1 MKKNNIIILILFILV
16 VVNLILWTG
25 PVLAK
30 TRVVVLTFDGGNI
43 NWTRYSFRRERILE
57 SITEQIT
64 NELVGA
70 EGLSVIERTRVEEV
84 MTEQD
89 FGASG
94 RVDNYSAA
102 EIGRIL
108 GVEALIL
115 GTVNRMEISDKGG
128 IKVGPVTLSGVQVD
142 VEYTGRMVDTETA
155 EILMSFKGVGRETDS
170 GLSVSQLHGV
180 SLGSSAFSNS
190 ALGKSINAANK
201 DFVDNIIENVPDLS
215 AAREAIKVIEGRVLE
230 LVGDRLVIN
239 IGRSSNLQKG
249 QRGSLIQLIEV
260 SGLDEPMTVPIGE
273 VAVYHL
279 EDNAAILD
287 VLNSEEPPQ
296 PGFIVRF

>member
-1 MKKNNIIILILFILV
+1 MKKINLGILILILLLV
-16 VVNLILWTG
+16 CPLILRAET
-25 PVLAK
+25 VSAD
-30 TRVVVLTFDGGNI
+30 TRIAVLTFEGGNI
-43 NWTRYSFRRERILE
+43 NWTRYSFRRSEILQG
-57 SITEQIT
+57 ITEQIT
-64 NELVGA
+64 NELVGT
-70 EGLSVIERTRVEEV
+70 EGISVIERTRVEEV
-84 MTEQD
+84 LTEQD
-89 FGASG
+89 FGLTG

-115 GTVNRMEISDKGG
+115 GTVNRMEMSDKGG

-155 EILMSFKGVGRETDS
+155 EILMSFKGVGSETDT
-170 GLSVSQLHGV
+170 GLSVSELYGV
-180 SLGSSAFSNS
+180 SFGSSSFANS

-201 DFVDNIIENVPDLS
+201 DFVNNFIDNMPDPS
-215 AAREAIKVIEGRVLE
+215 EAREAIAAIEGQVLE
-230 LVGDRLVIN
+230 LAGERLVIN
-239 IGRSSNLQKG
+239 VGRADNLSEG
-249 QRGSLIQLIEV
+249 QRGSLIKMINV
-260 SGLDEPMTVPIGE
+260 AGLDDPMTVPIGE

-287 VLNSEEPPQ
+287 VLDTEEPPE

>member
-1 MKKNNIIILILFILV
+1 MKKITAGILV
-16 VVNLILWTG
+16 LFFLLASSLIIRTE
-25 PVLAK
+25 PVLAD
-30 TRVVVLTFDGGNI
+30 TRIAVLTFDGGNI

-64 NELVGA
+64 NELVGT
-70 EGLSVIERTRVEEV
+70 EGFNVIERTRVEEV
-84 MTEQD
+84 LTEQD

-115 GTVNRMEISDKGG
+115 GTVNRMEISDQGG
-128 IKVGPVTLSGVQVD
+128 IKVGPVSLSGVQVD
-142 VEYTGRMVDTETA
+142 VEYTGRLVDTETA
-155 EILMSFKGVGRETDS
+155 EILMSFKGVGRETDT

-180 SLGSSAFSNS
+180 SLGTSAFSNS

-201 DFVDNIIENVPDLS
+201 DFVNNIIENMPDLS
-215 AAREAIKVIEGRVLE
+215 EAREAVKVIEGRVLE
-230 LVGDRLVIN
+230 LVGDRLVID
-239 IGRSSNLQKG
+239 IGRSSNLKKG

-260 SGLDEPMTVPIGE
+260 TGLDEPMTVPIGE

-279 EDNAAILD
+279 EEDAAILD

>member
-1 MKKNNIIILILFILV
+1 MKKITAGILV
-16 VVNLILWTG
+16 LFFLLASSLIIRTE
-25 PVLAK
+25 PVLAD
-30 TRVVVLTFDGGNI
+30 TRIAVLTFDGGNI

-64 NELVGA
+64 NELVGT
-70 EGLSVIERTRVEEV
+70 EGFNVIERTRVEEV
-84 MTEQD
+84 LTEQD

-115 GTVNRMEISDKGG
+115 GTVNRMEISDQGG
-128 IKVGPVTLSGVQVD
+128 IKVGPVSLSGVQVD
-142 VEYTGRMVDTETA
+142 VEYTGRLVDTETA
-155 EILMSFKGVGRETDS
+155 EILMSFKGVGRETDT

-180 SLGSSAFSNS
+180 SLGTSAFSNS

-201 DFVDNIIENVPDLS
+201 DFVNNIIENMPDLS
-215 AAREAIKVIEGRVLE
+215 EAREAVKVIEGRVLE
-230 LVGDRLVIN
+230 LVGDRLVID
-239 IGRSSNLQKG
+239 IGRSSNLKKG

-260 SGLDEPMTVPIGE
+260 TGLDEPMSVPIGE

-279 EDNAAILD
+279 EEEAAILD
-287 VLNSEEPPQ
+287 ILNSEEPPQ

>member
-1 MKKNNIIILILFILV
+1 MKKNSIGILMLLIILVSPLMLRV
-16 VVNLILWTG
+16 EAVS
-25 PVLAK
+25 AD
-30 TRVVVLTFDGGNI
+30 TRIAVLTFEGGNI
-43 NWTRYSFRRERILE
+43 NWTRYSFRRSTILE
-57 SITEQIT
+57 GITEQIT
-64 NELVGA
+64 NDLVGT
-70 EGLSVIERTRVEEV
+70 EGISVIERSRVEDV
-84 MTEQD
+84 LIEQD
-89 FGASG
+89 FGLSG

-155 EILMSFKGVGRETDS
+155 EILMSFTGVGSETDT
-170 GLSVSQLHGV
+170 GLSVSDLYGV
-180 SLGSSAFSNS
+180 SFGSSSFANS

-201 DFVDNIIENVPDLS
+201 DFVNNFIENMPDPS
-215 AAREAIKVIEGRVLE
+215 EARETAAAIEGQVLE
-230 LVGDRLVIN
+230 LAGDRLVIN
-239 IGRSSNLQKG
+239 IGRADNISEG
-249 QRGSLIQLIEV
+249 QRGSLIKMIDV
-260 SGLDEPMTVPIGE
+260 AGLDDPMTVPIGE

-287 VLNSEEPPQ
+287 VLETEEPPEA
-296 PGFIVRF
+296 GFVVRF

>member
-1 MKKNNIIILILFILV
+1 MKKITAGILVLFFLLASSLILR
-16 VVNLILWTG
+16 TE
-25 PVLAK
+25 PVSAK
-30 TRVVVLTFDGGNI
+30 TRIAVLTFDGGNI

-155 EILMSFKGVGRETDS
+155 EILLSFTGSGSETDT
-170 GLSVSQLHGV
+170 GFSVSDIKGF
-180 SLGSSAFSNS
+180 SFGSSSFANS
-190 ALGKSINAANK
+190 ALGKSIEAANE
-201 DFVDNIIENVPDLS
+201 DFVNNFIENMPDPS
-215 AAREAIKVIEGRVLE
+215 EARGEIATLEGQVLE
-230 LVGDRLVIN
+230 LVGDRLVVN
-239 IGRSSNLQKG
+239 IGRDDDLSKG
-249 QRGSLIQLIEV
+249 QRGSLIKMV
-260 SGLDEPMTVPIGE
+260 DVAGLDDPMTVPIGE

-287 VLNSEEPPQ
+287 VLEAEELPK

>member
-1 MKKNNIIILILFILV
+1 MKKNSIGILMLLIILVSPLMLRV
-16 VVNLILWTG
+16 EAVS
-25 PVLAK
+25 AD
-30 TRVVVLTFDGGNI
+30 TRIAVLTFEGGNI
-43 NWTRYSFRRERILE
+43 NWTRYSFRRSTILE
-57 SITEQIT
+57 GITEQIT
-64 NELVGA
+64 NDLVGT
-70 EGLSVIERTRVEEV
+70 EGISVIERSRVEDV
-84 MTEQD
+84 LIEQD
-89 FGASG
+89 FGLSG

-155 EILMSFKGVGRETDS
+155 EILMSFTGVGSETDT
-170 GLSVSQLHGV
+170 GLSVSDLYGV
-180 SLGSSAFSNS
+180 SFGSSSFANS

-201 DFVDNIIENVPDLS
+201 DFVNNFIENMPDPS
-215 AAREAIKVIEGRVLE
+215 EARETAAAIEGQVLE
-230 LVGDRLVIN
+230 LAGDRLVIN
-239 IGRSSNLQKG
+239 IGRADNISEG
-249 QRGSLIQLIEV
+249 QRGSLIKMIDV
-260 SGLDEPMTVPIGE
+260 AGLDDPMTVPIGE

-287 VLNSEEPPQ
+287 VLETEEPPEA
-296 PGFIVRF
+296 GFIVRF

>member
-1 MKKNNIIILILFILV
+1 MKKITAGILV
-16 VVNLILWTG
+16 LFFLLASSLIIRTE
-25 PVLAK
+25 PVLAD
-30 TRVVVLTFDGGNI
+30 TRIAVLTFDGGNI

-64 NELVGA
+64 NELVGT
-70 EGLSVIERTRVEEV
+70 EGFNVIERTRVEEV
-84 MTEQD
+84 LTEQD

-115 GTVNRMEISDKGG
+115 GTVNRMEISDQGG
-128 IKVGPVTLSGVQVD
+128 IKVGPVSLSGVQVD
-142 VEYTGRMVDTETA
+142 VEYTGRLVDTETA
-155 EILMSFKGVGRETDS
+155 EILMSFKGVGRETDT

-180 SLGSSAFSNS
+180 SLGTSAFSNS

-201 DFVDNIIENVPDLS
+201 DFVNNIIENMPDL
-215 AAREAIKVIEGRVLE
+215 AEAREAVKVIEGRVLE
-230 LVGDRLVIN
+230 LVGDRLVID
-239 IGRSSNLQKG
+239 IGRSSNLKKG

-260 SGLDEPMTVPIGE
+260 TGLDEPMTVPIGE

-279 EDNAAILD
+279 EEDAAILD

>member
-1 MKKNNIIILILFILV
+1 MKKITAGILV
-16 VVNLILWTG
+16 LFFLLASSLIIRTE
-25 PVLAK
+25 PVLAD
-30 TRVVVLTFDGGNI
+30 TRIAVLTFDGGNI

-64 NELVGA
+64 NELVGT
-70 EGLSVIERTRVEEV
+70 EGFNVIERTRVEEV
-84 MTEQD
+84 LTEQD

-128 IKVGPVTLSGVQVD
+128 IKVGPVSLSGVQVD
-142 VEYTGRMVDTETA
+142 VEYTGRLVDTETA
-155 EILMSFKGVGRETDS
+155 EILMSFKGVGRETDT

-180 SLGSSAFSNS
+180 SLGTSAFSNS

-201 DFVDNIIENVPDLS
+201 DFVNNIIENMPDL
-215 AAREAIKVIEGRVLE
+215 AEAREAVKVIEGRVLE
-230 LVGDRLVIN
+230 LVGDRLVID
-239 IGRSSNLQKG
+239 IGRSSNLKKG

-260 SGLDEPMTVPIGE
+260 TGLDEPMTVPIGE

-279 EDNAAILD
+279 EEDAAILD

>member
-1 MKKNNIIILILFILV
+1 MANVLV
-16 VVNLILWTG
+16 LHGPNLNRLGTREPG
-25 PVLAK
+25 TYGAATLADINQRISSISQASGVEEPLLRAIVAASDK
-30 TRVVVLTFDGGNI
+30 LTP
-43 NWTRYSFRRERILE
+43 
-57 SITEQIT
+57 EQKA
-64 NELVGA
+64 NRSA
-70 EGLSVIERTRVEEV
+70 EV

-155 EILMSFKGVGRETDS
+155 EILMSFKGVGRETDT

>member
-1 MKKNNIIILILFILV
+1 MKKITVGILV
-16 VVNLILWTG
+16 LFFLLASSLIIRSE
-25 PVLAK
+25 PVSAE
-30 TRVVVLTFDGGNI
+30 TRIAVLTFDGGNI

-64 NELVGA
+64 NELVGT
-70 EGLSVIERTRVEEV
+70 EGLNVIERTRVEEV
-84 MTEQD
+84 LTEQD

-108 GVEALIL
+108 GVEALVL

-128 IKVGPVTLSGVQVD
+128 IKVGPVSLSGVQVD
-142 VEYTGRMVDTETA
+142 VEYTGRMVDAETA
-155 EILMSFKGVGRETDS
+155 EILMSFKGVGKETDT

-180 SLGSSAFSNS
+180 SLGTSAFSNS

-201 DFVDNIIENVPDLS
+201 DFVNNIIENMPDLS
-215 AAREAIKVIEGRVLE
+215 EAREAVKVIEGRVLE
-230 LVGDRLVIN
+230 LVGNRLVID
-239 IGRSSNLQKG
+239 IGRSSNLKKG
-249 QRGSLIQLIEV
+249 QRGSLIQIIDV

-279 EDNAAILD
+279 EENAAILD
-287 VLNSEEPPQ
+287 VLNSEEPPK